1 MHIYQPYTYLIGW
14 STYNKWYYGVRFAKN
29 CHPEELWV
37 SYFTSSKHVKKF
49 RKDYGEP
56 DIIQVRKRFSD
67 SVSARIHEE
76 KVLVRMNVI
85 NEDKWLNKTNNKS
98 IDSKI
103 VSYNQRLRVKNGIH
117 HFCGENNPSIKKM
130 KNGTH
135 PFLDGNLQSKISIKS
150 NSDRLKN
157 GTHNFKMNWQC
168 PHCDKTGSN
177 QINYIRWHGENCKKK
192 GG

>member
-1 MHIYQPYTYLIGW
+1 MTIYQPYTYLVGW
-14 STYNKWYYGVRFAKN
+14 SKHNKWYYGVRFAKN
-29 CHPEELWV
+29 CCPEELWAT
-37 SYFTSSKHVKKF
+37 YFTSSKHVKQF

-56 DIIQVRKRFSD
+56 DVVQVRKTFSD
-67 SVSARIHEE
+67 AISARLHEE
-76 KVLVRMNVI
+76 KVLTRMNVI

-103 VSYNQRLRVKNGIH
+103 VSQNQRMRVANGTH
-117 HFCGENNPSIKKM
+117 HFCGETNPSVKRM
-130 KNGTH
+130 KDGTH
-135 PFLDGNLQSKISIKS
+135 QFLNRELQREISIKS
-150 NSDRLKN
+150 NNDRLKN
-157 GTHNFKMNWQC
+157 GTHNFKMNWRC